1 LTPLTDLFPSEH
13 LLSRY
18 LNQEKEII
26 DLYPGH
32 FQSEKDW
39 ESVIQKRLAFPTE
52 TRKALHSAMV
62 RQNSGISAKTD
73 YNLEQLAE
81 SNTVVIVTGQQA
93 GFFGGPLYTLV
104 KTLSAIKWAEELAI
118 RHPDTNFV
126 PVFWLEVEDHDF
138 REIAVYQQPEKPAL
152 LFQESENEAYF
163 QISARKIPASFTEFL
178 DQVNSQLPETDFKAD
193 MVEKLKTSYKPG
205 DSYATAFLALIRDW
219 FADYGLLV
227 LNPSDPE
234 IKKLALP
241 LFTKELTSQLAGKSV
256 SVQTRSMVE
265 RSIPVQL
272 TPRTVNL
279 FMIRNGK
286 RLGLELVPDRKLK
299 LAGTDETYTIEQ
311 VISLINENPGSV
323 SPNVVTRP
331 LFQDT
336 VLPTVGVILG
346 PGEFSYWGQLKLA
359 YNETETVMPLCIPR
373 TSGVFVEPAIQR
385 LLEKFRKTP
394 EEIMNNPDWS
404 ESELKKLSG
413 IDTDVEFEKI
423 KKDLNSLFGGHLPMI
438 KSIDSTLEDTWN
450 GLNARTVQSV
460 EQFFSRLE
468 KSVKKSQEVA
478 FGQMKRLDSSL
489 MPEEKWQERSVS
501 GLYFLVKYGPDWIKD
516 LYSQVTTEPVFHI
529 FRPSILNK
537 SNRAEEKK

>member
-1 LTPLTDLFPSEH
+1 MTPLTDLFPPEH

-18 LNQEKEII
+18 LNQEKEIV

-32 FQSEKDW
+32 FQSDKDW
-39 ESVIQKRLAFPTE
+39 ESVIQKRMSFPSD

-73 YNLEQLAE
+73 YNLEQLAK

-104 KTLSAIKWAEELAI
+104 KTLSAIKWAEELSG
-118 RHPDTNFV
+118 RYPKTNFI

-138 REIAVYQQPEKPAL
+138 KEIAIYQQPEKSTLVFP
-152 LFQESENEAYF
+152 EPETEAYF
-163 QISARKIPASFTEFL
+163 QISARQIPESFSDFL
-178 DQVNSQLPETDFKAD
+178 DQVITQLPETDFKAD
-193 MVEKLKTSYKPG
+193 MVEKLRKSYQPG
-205 DSYATAFLALIRDW
+205 DSYASAFLTLARGW

-234 IKKLALP
+234 IKRLALP

-256 SVQTRSMVE
+256 SIQTKSMVD

-286 RLGLELVPDRKLK
+286 RLGLELISDNKLK
-299 LAGTDETYTIEQ
+299 LAGTDNSFTVEQ

-385 LLEKFRKTP
+385 LLEKFGKTP
-394 EEIMNNPDWS
+394 EEIMKNPDWS
-404 ESELKKLSG
+404 EAELKNLSG
-413 IDTDVEFEKI
+413 VDSDLEFRKI
-423 KKDLNSLFGGHLPMI
+423 KNEFNSLFADRLPMI
-438 KSIDSTLEDTWN
+438 KSVDSTLEDTWN
-450 GLNARTVQSV
+450 GLTGRTVQSV

-489 MPEEKWQERSVS
+489 MPEGKWQERSVS

-529 FRPSILNK
+529 FRPSIPNK

>member
-1 LTPLTDLFPSEH
+1 MTPLTNLFSPEH

-18 LNQEKEII
+18 LNQEKEIV

-32 FQSEKDW
+32 FQNEKDW
-39 ESVIQKRLAFPTE
+39 ESVIQRRMSFPTE

-73 YNLEQLAE
+73 YNLEQLAK

-118 RHPDTNFV
+118 RFPETNFV

-138 REIAVYQQPEKPAL
+138 KEIAVYQQPEKPAL

-163 QISARKIPASFTEFL
+163 QISARKIPASFIDFL
-178 DQVNSQLPETDFKAD
+178 DHVISQLPETDFKLGLA
-193 MVEKLKTSYKPG
+193 EKLKAAYQPG
-205 DSYATAFLALIRDW
+205 NSYATAFLDLIRDW

-234 IKKLALP
+234 IKRLALP

-256 SVQTRSMVE
+256 SLQTKSMTE
-265 RSIPVQL
+265 KSIPVQL
-272 TPRTVNL
+272 TPRTVNV
-279 FMIRNGK
+279 FRIRNGK
-286 RLGLELVPDRKLK
+286 RLGFDLTPDNKLK
-299 LAGTDETYTIEQ
+299 LAGSEDSFPIDE
-311 VISLINENPGSV
+311 VIGQINENPGIL

-359 YNETETVMPLCIPR
+359 YEKTETVMPLCIPR
-373 TSGVFVEPAIQR
+373 TSGVFIEPAIQR
-385 LLEKFRKTP
+385 LLEKFGQTP
-394 EEIMNNPDWS
+394 EAVMKNQDWS
-404 ESELKKLSG
+404 EAELKKLSG
-413 IDTDVEFEKI
+413 FDTDSEFATFKYE
-423 KKDLNSLFGGHLPMI
+423 LNLLFTNRLPMV
-438 KSIDSTLEDTWN
+438 KQVDSTLEDTWN
-450 GLNARTVQSV
+450 GLSGRTVQSV

-468 KSVKKSQEVA
+468 KSVKKNQEVA
-478 FGQMKRLDSSL
+478 YGQMKRLDSNL
-489 MPEEKWQERSVS
+489 MPEGKWQERSVS
-501 GLYFLVKYGPDWIKD
+501 GLYFIVKYGPDWIKD

-529 FRPSILNK
+529 FRPLMQNK
-537 SNRAEEKK
+537 SNRAEDNK